1 MRLDKYLKVSRLIKP
16 VFDILGI
23 LPGYREPDISLWF
36 FLFFTLFFAMIIGDA
51 GYGCLILIGTIA
63 YAAKSK
69 KFNNAVYLL
78 FVLSIVTI
86 IWGAITG
93 TWFGLESAMNVP
105 FLRAL
110 VIPDFANYPGYFG
123 VTALTQ
129 QNTIMKFSFS
139 IGAIQMA
146 LGSLISIKK
155 KLSN

>member
-1 MRLDKYLKVSRLIKP
+1 
-16 VFDILGI
+16 
-23 LPGYREPDISLWF
+23 
-36 FLFFTLFFAMIIGDA
+36 MIIGDA
-51 GYGCLILIGTIA
+51 GYGCLILIGIIA

-146 LGSLISIKK
+146 LGSLISIMK
-155 KLSN
+155 KLSNKYIATIATSHPRSATQLRSLLESFFLIEIRLPSAI